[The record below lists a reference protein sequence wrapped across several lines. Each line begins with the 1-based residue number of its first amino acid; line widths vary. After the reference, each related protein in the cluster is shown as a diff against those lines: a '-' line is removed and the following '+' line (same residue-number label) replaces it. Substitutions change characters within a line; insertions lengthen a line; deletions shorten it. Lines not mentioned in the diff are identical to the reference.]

1 MFNTKERD
9 MKKKTFLSI
18 TAMAVALVTSLMVP
32 TTALATSVTTTT
44 EILGVARSAAEA
56 SDPQV
61 LGARRDS
68 STAEGVTASKIQDKE
83 VVTVLSTTE
92 SVTNIINNVISKINA
107 AAGNTSVAEVKSE
120 EITVVDAMDITPKAG
135 TVVSEENPLYVTFS
149 FPGLAADSEV
159 FILHYHNGVWELVP
173 NTVSDGQIVAKFTSF
188 SPVAIVVK
196 TNTLKAAVK
205 GAKKKS
211 PRTGDDRLLI
221 LICLGAICATSYVSS
236 KKIFA

>member
-1 MFNTKERD
+1 

-68 STAEGVTASKIQDKE
+68 STAEGVTTSKIKDKE
-83 VVTVLSTTE
+83 VVTALSTTE
-92 SVTNIINNVISKINA
+92 SVSNIINNVISKINA
-107 AAGNTSVAEVKSE
+107 AAGNTAVAEVKSE
-120 EITVVDAMDITPKAG
+120 EITVVDTMDITPKAG
-135 TVVSEENPLYVTFS
+135 TVVSEENPLYVTFG

-205 GAKKKS
+205 GAKKS
-211 PRTGDDRLLI
+211 PRTGDDRYLI
-221 LICLGAICATSYVSS
+221 LIACGAAVALVGSTSL
-236 KKIFA
+236 KKRFS